1 MSRQLSLTVSL
12 ISLDLASIKCAGLVN
27 IYRLL
32 TVRIPVLETPLIHG
46 PIIINQLPLP
56 MRQTIFPLPVII
68 RRIIK
73 EVIHIKLCPCPL
85 RKMLLPYLT
94 IQLTIRVINF
104 LDSGI
109 ELNSLLD
116 FDRKCL
122 QRRVVVVFCVVFDIV
137 LESSEFLVDATVVA
151 VGLAHF
157 VINVLLDFLKIY
169 STLLLKSK
177 Q

>member
-1 MSRQLSLTVSL
+1 
-12 ISLDLASIKCAGLVN
+12 
-27 IYRLL
+27 
-32 TVRIPVLETPLIHG
+32 
-46 PIIINQLPLP
+46 
-56 MRQTIFPLPVII
+56 
-68 RRIIK
+68 
-73 EVIHIKLCPCPL
+73 
-85 RKMLLPYLT
+85 MLLPYLT

-137 LESSEFLVDATVVA
+137 LESSEFLVDTTVVA

-157 VINVLLDFLKIY
+157 VIDVLLDFFKNLFDFIVMIE
-169 STLLLKSK
+169 L
-177 Q
+177 